1 MRAHRRRI
9 PDNKIDNTA
18 SFFYMPDEIFK
29 EGINILGR
37 RFASPDAGRDVL
49 QFNPCLKHK
58 LIRHTTRHFAE
69 TELAPIA
76 ADIDRERIFPRE
88 VIAKMAKLNYFGLQ
102 APKAYGGAA
111 LDSISAAIVV
121 EEISRV
127 CAAVGLCVTVHN
139 GVAVY
144 PFLRFA
150 NEAQK
155 KKYLPELASGRA
167 IGAFSLTEANAGSDA
182 GSVETTATKKGG
194 NFILSGTKIFVTNGG
209 VCDVALIFALTSS
222 PQSKLQSSV
231 FIVESGFAG
240 FLRGELEDLC
250 GMRANP
256 VSSLFFEDCPVPEEN
271 LLGRQGDGMKIGLA
285 TLDNGRIGVAA
296 QALGIAQGAMEAAVK
311 YAKER
316 QQFKKPL
323 ASQQTIQN
331 YIADM
336 ATEIMAARLL
346 LYRACDL
353 KDAGLPFG
361 AEASMA
367 KLYCSTVASK
377 VTGLAVQIHGGYG
390 YSKEYDVERYF
401 RDAKVTEIYE
411 GTSEIQRMVI
421 ARAILTQP
429 MM

>member
-1 MRAHRRRI
+1 M
-9 PDNKIDNTA
+9 
-18 SFFYMPDEIFK
+18 
-29 EGINILGR
+29 
-37 RFASPDAGRDVL
+37 
-49 QFNPCLKHK
+49 QFNPCMKHK
-58 LIRHTTRHFAE
+58 LIRNSARHFAE

-76 ADIDRERIFPRE
+76 AEIDQRRIFPRD
-88 VIAKMAKLNYFGLQ
+88 VIAKMRDLNYFGLQ

-111 LDSISAAIVV
+111 MDSTSAAIVV
-121 EEISRV
+121 EESSRV

-144 PFLRFA
+144 PFLQFA
-150 NEAQK
+150 DQSQK
-155 KKYLPELASGRA
+155 DRYLPQLAAGDV

-182 GSVETTATKKGG
+182 GSVETTATRAGADYVL
-194 NFILSGTKIFVTNGG
+194 NGTKIFVTNGG
-209 VCDVALIFALTSS
+209 VCGVALIFALTSS
-222 PQSKLQSSV
+222 PDNKLQSSV
-231 FIVESGFAG
+231 FIVESKFPG

-256 VSSLFFEDCPVPEEN
+256 VSSLFFEDCRVPQEN
-271 LLGRQGDGMKIGLA
+271 LLGKLGDGMKIGLS

-316 QQFKKPL
+316 QQFKKPI

-346 LYRACDL
+346 LYRACEL
-353 KDAGLPFG
+353 KDAGMPFG
-361 AEASMA
+361 CEASMA

-377 VTGLAVQIHGGYG
+377 VTSLAVQIHGGYG

-421 ARAILTQP
+421 ARAILSQP
-429 MM
+429 IL

>member
-1 MRAHRRRI
+1 M
-9 PDNKIDNTA
+9 
-18 SFFYMPDEIFK
+18 
-29 EGINILGR
+29 
-37 RFASPDAGRDVL
+37 
-49 QFNPCLKHK
+49 KHK
-58 LIRHTTRHFAE
+58 LIRNSVRHFAE

-76 ADIDRERIFPRE
+76 ADIDQHRRFPRE
-88 VIAKMAKLNYFGLQ
+88 IIAKMRALNYFGLQ
-102 APKAYGGAA
+102 APVEYGGAA

-150 NEAQK
+150 DKSQK
-155 KKYLPELASGRA
+155 DKYLPRLAAGDT

-182 GSVETTATKKGG
+182 GSVETLAVKDGTDY
-194 NFILSGTKIFVTNGG
+194 ILNGTKIFVTNGG
-209 VCDVALIFALTSS
+209 VCDVALIFAITSS
-222 PQSKLQSSV
+222 PQNKMQSSV
-231 FIVESGFAG
+231 FIVESKFPG

-256 VSSLFFEDCPVPEEN
+256 VSSLFLEDCRVPEEN
-271 LLGRQGDGMKIGLA
+271 LLGNSGDGMKVGLA

-296 QALGIAQGAMEAAVK
+296 QALGIAEGAMEAAVK

-316 QQFKKPL
+316 QQFKKPI
-323 ASQQTIQN
+323 ATQQTIQN
-331 YIADM
+331 YLADM
-336 ATEIMAARLL
+336 ATEIMAGRLL
-346 LYRACDL
+346 LYRACEL
-353 KDAGLPFG
+353 KDAGAQFSC
-361 AEASMA
+361 EASMA

-421 ARAILTQP
+421 ARTILTQSIL
-429 MM
+429 